1 MAHDQTTSAKKEDH
15 ASSTKENT
23 FAIHVED
30 VQRMESRLL
39 KLLDDFNSEKMLSFG
54 PNCPYEKLNAIRDQQ
69 EDLMRLHFE
78 QDKKMQALIESG
90 SRRGRKPVQSL
101 ISDEGWKTTK
111 SNVDALITKLEALS
125 SDIHNLHKPG
135 HPS

>member
-1 MAHDQTTSAKKEDH
+1 M
-15 ASSTKENT
+15 N
-23 FAIHVED
+23 
-30 VQRMESRLL
+30 LL
-39 KLLDDFNSEKMLSFG
+39 TG

-101 ISDEGWKTTK
+101 ISEEGWKTTK
-111 SNVDALITKLEALS
+111 SNVDALITKVRWMFAFDVL
-125 SDIHNLHKPG
+125 LHVAE
-135 HPS
+135 